1 MDVLTGRLPGCRI
14 ARRGCEGDHERQQQD
29 HRRSP
34 RAATGRALWLAEFAR
49 ALQERAAFAAAF
61 PALAAGRHGD
71 GHSRLACLDTADA
84 RHENVEVG
92 ASHLGLGVNPLA
104 VSASGTASPGKTA
117 SGGGRRQIRDGLR

>member
-1 MDVLTGRLPGCRI
+1 MPARTRPRDGQMRFPHSLVTNRLASKRTALVTAIVALIGC
-14 ARRGCEGDHERQQQD
+14 C
-29 HRRSP
+29 
-34 RAATGRALWLAEFAR
+34 
-49 ALQERAAFAAAF
+49 AAAV

-104 VSASGTASPGKTA
+104 VSVVWDRLA
-117 SGGGRRQIRDGLR
+117 RQEGQWRPYLGLDRALAGA